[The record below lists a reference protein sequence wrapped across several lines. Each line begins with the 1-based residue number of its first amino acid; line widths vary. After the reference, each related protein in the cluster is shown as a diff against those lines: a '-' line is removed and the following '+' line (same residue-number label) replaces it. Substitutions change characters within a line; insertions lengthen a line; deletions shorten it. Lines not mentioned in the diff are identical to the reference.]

1 MKMKIYD
8 AILIVLFILLFVVGS
23 IIYKDY
29 KKMYDVVKTYDDVK
43 EQCVSVSAESNDKKI
58 DWDKLYE
65 MNHDIV
71 AWLYIPG
78 TSVDYPVVRS
88 TDYDYYLSH
97 DYHKKYSKYGSIFID
112 ERIRNSLFESKN
124 LILYGHN
131 MGRYT
136 DIMFSSFMKYK
147 DQTYLR
153 EHKYVYFYTRKKATK
168 YEIVSV
174 REVSA
179 TSDAYKVDFNKKE
192 FRNWLNGVVDK
203 SVTPYDISKVNQVL
217 TLSTCT
223 YGENRL
229 VLHCVPEEN

>member
-1 MKMKIYD
+1 MKIND
-8 AILIVLFILLFVVGS
+8 AVLIILFILLFVVCS

-29 KKMYDVVKTYDDVK
+29 KKMCDAIQTYDEIK
-43 EQCVSVSAESNDKKI
+43 EQCVSVFAKSKYKKI
-58 DWDKLYE
+58 NWDKLYDI
-65 MNHDIV
+65 NNDIV
-71 AWLYIPG
+71 AWIDIPG
-78 TSVDYPVVRS
+78 TSVDYPVVRTS
-88 TDYDYYLSH
+88 DYDYYLSH
-97 DYHKKYSKYGSIFID
+97 DIHKKYSKYGAIFID
-112 ERIRNSLFESKN
+112 KRIRNSLFESKN

-147 DQTYLR
+147 EQTYFK
-153 EHKYVYFYTRKKATK
+153 EHKYVYFYTRKKVTR

-179 TSDAYKVDFNKKE
+179 SSNAYKVDFSNKE
-192 FRNWLNGVVDK
+192 FKNWLNNTVDK
-203 SVTPYDISKVNQVL
+203 SVTSYNINKVEQVL

-229 VLHCVPEEN
+229 VLHCVPEEK